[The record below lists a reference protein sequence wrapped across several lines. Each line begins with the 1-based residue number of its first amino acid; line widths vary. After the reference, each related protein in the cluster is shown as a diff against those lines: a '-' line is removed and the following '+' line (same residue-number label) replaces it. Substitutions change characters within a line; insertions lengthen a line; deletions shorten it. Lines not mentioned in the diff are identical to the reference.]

1 MRSCRWAIEEERLH
15 ELCVP
20 VTRGMPAH
28 VELSVTVD
36 GGFCDLYDL
45 YEERIAFYLEICRVK
60 IGMASSS
67 PPRKS

>member
-1 MRSCRWAIEEERLH
+1 
-15 ELCVP
+15 
-20 VTRGMPAH
+20 MPAH

-36 GGFCDLYDL
+36 GSFGDLYDL
-45 YEERIAFYLEICRVK
+45 YEERIAFYLEIRRAK